1 MKLDIPPAI
10 ATAAE
15 AEWVE
20 GELVRSLMRTA
31 RNTQL
36 LGLVLIPIFI
46 GVLYD
51 DAPAG
56 ALVAWALAALAVAA
70 ARFAIIGKYVR
81 EVMIRDAAAHLAF
94 FSRYRLLFPISALV
108 WGSSTLLY
116 FDHSPLDDQFIC
128 WLMMAGLAMFSI
140 NSLSS
145 HL

>member
-56 ALVAWALAALAVAA
+56 ALVALAVAA

-128 WLMMAGLAMFSI
+128 WLMMAGLAMFSV